1 MSKVNEL
8 YMDIELM
15 LEQGTHPSTISA
27 VLDVPV
33 SWVYEVLEDAEK
45 SDEEPHKDDGAGEES
60 GRSAHAEDG

>member
-1 MSKVNEL
+1 
-8 YMDIELM
+8 MDIELM

-45 SDEEPHKDDGAGEES
+45 SDEDFSPFKTVNS
-60 GRSAHAEDG
+60 

>member
-15 LEQGTHPSTISA
+15 LEKGTHPATISA

-33 SWVYEVLEDAEK
+33 SWVYEVLDDAEK
-45 SDEEPHKDDGAGEES
+45 PDEDFSPIKTVNS
-60 GRSAHAEDG
+60 

>member
-15 LEQGTHPSTISA
+15 LEKGTHPATISA

-33 SWVYEVLEDAEK
+33 SWVYEVLDDAEK
-45 SDEEPHKDDGAGEES
+45 PDEDFSPFKTVNS
-60 GRSAHAEDG
+60 

>member
-27 VLDVPV
+27 VLYVPV
-33 SWVYEVLEDAEK
+33 SLVYEVLEDAEK
-45 SDEEPHKDDGAGEES
+45 PDEDFTPFVTVNS
-60 GRSAHAEDG
+60 

>member
-15 LEQGTHPSTISA
+15 LEKGTHPATISA
-27 VLDVPV
+27 VLDIPV

-45 SDEEPHKDDGAGEES
+45 SDEDFSPFKTVNS
-60 GRSAHAEDG
+60 